1 MASLTAHLRRPDDH
15 GRLGFH
21 PECPICRRE
30 RLSGAPP
37 VDALVGPRNQA
48 LLAASVLALSTASPT
63 ASLATTDQ
71 ETEGTAP
78 PEQVANDPVQPA
90 AAFDPG
96 GHSTELPVDVAP
108 APEANAVPES
118 SAETAP
124 LEQEPVADEVVPVAD
139 AGDATGVEE
148 LAPAPAA
155 DSVPPPAADPVAPAP
170 PPIPPVQDPPAA
182 THQEPQVE
190 SSPPPPAAEEST
202 RASEPEEAQP
212 PAAAVAP
219 AQPQG
224 EPAAAP
230 EAPAQLQAEPIAAP
244 EGPRGSAPVPFVQ
257 AAHRAAAQPGD
268 RVHVVQR
275 GESLWSIA
283 KDVLGDDASVA
294 RIAREVNRLWEL
306 NSERIGTGEPDLV
319 MAGTRITLR

>member
-1 MASLTAHLRRPDDH
+1 MASLTAHLRRLDDH

-37 VDALVGPRNQA
+37 ADALVGPRNQA

-63 ASLATTDQ
+63 AALATTPDQ

-78 PEQVANDPVQPA
+78 PEQLANDPVQPA

-96 GHSTELPVDVAP
+96 GYSTELPVDVAP
-108 APEANAVPES
+108 APEANTVPEAT
-118 SAETAP
+118 AETAP

-148 LAPAPAA
+148 QAPAPAA
-155 DSVPPPAADPVAPAP
+155 DSVPPPAAEPVAPAP
-170 PPIPPVQDPPAA
+170 PPVPPVPDPPAA
-182 THQEPQVE
+182 THQQPQVE
-190 SSPPPPAAEEST
+190 SSPPPRAAEEST
-202 RASEPEEAQP
+202 RASEPKEAQP
-212 PAAAVAP
+212 PAAVAP
-219 AQPQG
+219 AQAQG
-224 EPAAAP
+224 EPVAAA
-230 EAPAQLQAEPIAAP
+230 EAPAQLQAEPVAAP
-244 EGPRGSAPVPFVQ
+244 EVPSGSAPVRVVQ
-257 AAHRAAAQPGD
+257 TAHRAAAQPGD

-283 KDVLGDDASVA
+283 KDVLGDDASVG

-319 MAGTRITLR
+319 MSGTRITLR